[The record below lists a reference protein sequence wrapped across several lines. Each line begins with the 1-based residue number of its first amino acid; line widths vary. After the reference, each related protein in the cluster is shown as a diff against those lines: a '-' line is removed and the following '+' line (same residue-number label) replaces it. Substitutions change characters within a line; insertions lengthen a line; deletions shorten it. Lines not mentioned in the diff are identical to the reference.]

1 MAAPID
7 IRILRAG
14 DEAILAKVGP
24 EVFDDPVDTEATRR
38 FLADPGHH
46 LAVAIDAGTVVG
58 FASAVHYFHPDK
70 SAPEMWINEVGVAT
84 THRERGLGKQILD
97 ELLREAR
104 ALGCSE
110 AWVLTDRSNR
120 PALRLYASMGGTE
133 TPHEQVLLT
142 FRFDAKQPPD

>member
-1 MAAPID
+1 MAAPIEFK
-7 IRILRAG
+7 ILRHG
-14 DEAILAKVGP
+14 DEAVLAKVGP
-24 EVFDDPVDTEATRR
+24 HVFDDPVDPDATRR

-46 LAVAIDAGTVVG
+46 LAVAIDGDTVVG

-70 SAPEMWINEVGVAT
+70 PAPEMWINEVGVAS
-84 THRERGLGKQILD
+84 THRERGLGKRI
-97 ELLREAR
+97 LRELIEEAR
-104 ALGCSE
+104 GLGCSE

-142 FRFDAKQPPD
+142 FRLGARP